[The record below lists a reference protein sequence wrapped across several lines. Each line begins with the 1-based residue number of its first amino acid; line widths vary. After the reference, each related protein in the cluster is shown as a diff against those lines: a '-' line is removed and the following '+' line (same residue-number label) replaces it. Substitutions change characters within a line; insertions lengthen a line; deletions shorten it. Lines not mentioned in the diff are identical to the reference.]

1 MTDLREYVS
10 DCSARESA
18 ALEAALRPGEA
29 VRWAVRPLA
38 KRGRRVLYL
47 LTNHRALVLESGLFF
62 CKVQAYPLHENM
74 VAYRLCRPGGAG
86 DLVFALPEGRGSN
99 FDAGFTYLPDLLAAH
114 RELNAA
120 VAGLLEAAERHTGTA
135 EYAYL

>member
-1 MTDLREYVS
+1 MAGINDLVHEL
-10 DCSARESA
+10 SARESA

-38 KRGRRVLYL
+38 KRGRRILYL
-47 LTNHRALVLESGLFF
+47 LTNHRALVLESGLFS

-99 FDAGFTYLPDLLAAH
+99 FDAGFTYLPNLLVAH

-120 VAGLLEAAERHTGTA
+120 VADLQDAAERRPGAA
-135 EYAYL
+135 E